1 MTPEGTEITP
11 VQNGE
16 FDDSVFDAL
25 FDDKKPD
32 ETISPVKPQ
41 VSEEVK
47 LTTEEQS
54 DLKQQVQKQ
63 KDFLNHNIKSVS
75 TKKHPPTIWFKGDKG
90 RCYVGEELM
99 IDFLVETGY
108 GQYNG
113 TEFIKRGKDK
123 ILKIVDTKIV
133 SKFIYDYFMGLDSE
147 VFHNPDLYGVE
158 KSEEHLEDDDG
169 NPLPPEIVYF
179 SQQEVR
185 SAIIKFKWFS
195 EKNIIYLSYYT
206 DDDDIL
212 SRPKDKH
219 LYTPIFKDTEDYVYT
234 YFRNGIVKTDMNGS
248 SLMSYNDVSTGYIW
262 ESQILPKSIEI
273 DKNRKGVFVEFV
285 EKAMSY
291 RDDSGKWILD
301 DKEYQSFRTT
311 YGYMLSNYCNNGDT
325 PAPVFVDR
333 DSDGKH
339 AEGGN
344 GKSLIMGSVK
354 QWKKTLPING
364 KNISEK
370 DKFLF
375 SGVFLDTEFI
385 FLDDV
390 NDDFNFKTIYNYTTS
405 DMEIERK
412 FKDRFVISMD
422 KKPKIGLATNYI
434 LPDTD
439 YSTLR
444 RQYIV
449 EFGSYWHDKT
459 KNEGISVQK
468 YFDGKRLFGQ
478 DWSKDDW
485 LDFYNFGFKCIEE
498 YLSKGVV
505 QNPHSNYKRKQ
516 LVAQIEGVGINDG
529 VCEWIINYVENDES
543 SFKVGVEYKKIYSD
557 FTGDFEEDVLE
568 KWESTRFKK
577 CLFEICKDK
586 KWLYNPHKTGD
597 TLSSRR
603 WLIGSKGNQVEKIR
617 IHIPPQTKM

>member
-1 MTPEGTEITP
+1 M
-11 VQNGE
+11 
-16 FDDSVFDAL
+16 
-25 FDDKKPD
+25 
-32 ETISPVKPQ
+32 
-41 VSEEVK
+41 
-47 LTTEEQS
+47 
-54 DLKQQVQKQ
+54 
-63 KDFLNHNIKSVS
+63 NHNTKSVP

-90 RCYVGEELM
+90 KCYVGEELM

-195 EKNIIYLSYYT
+195 EKSIIYLSYYT
-206 DDDDIL
+206 DDEEIL
-212 SRPKDKH
+212 SQPKDKH

-291 RDDSGKWILD
+291 IDDSGKWILD

-390 NDDFNFKTIYNYTTS
+390 NDDFDFKTIYNYTTS

-529 VCEWIINYVENDES
+529 VCEWIINYVDNNES
-543 SFKVGVEYKKIYSD
+543 SFKSGMEYKTIYSD
-557 FTGDFEEDVLE
+557 FTGDFEQDVLE

-586 KWLYNPHKTGD
+586 KWLYNPHRTGD

-603 WLIGSKGNQVEKIR
+603 WLHGPKENQVEKIR

>member
-1 MTPEGTEITP
+1 MTPKGTETTP
-11 VQNGE
+11 VLNGE

-32 ETISPVKPQ
+32 ETISPEKPQ

-75 TKKHPPTIWFKGDKG
+75 SQKLPPPIWFKGDKG
-90 RCYVGEELM
+90 RCFVDEKLM
-99 IDFLVETGY
+99 IDFLDETGY

-113 TEFIKRGKDK
+113 TEFIRRGKDK

-133 SKFIYDYFMGLDSE
+133 SRFIYDYFMGLDSE

-185 SAIIKFKWFS
+185 GAIIKFKWFS
-195 EKNIIYLSYYT
+195 EKCIIYLSYYT
-206 DDDDIL
+206 DDEEIL
-212 SRPKDKH
+212 SQPKDKH

-234 YFRNGIVKTDMNGS
+234 YFQNGIVKTDMNGS

-505 QNPHSNYKRKQ
+505 QNPHSNYKQKQ

-529 VCEWIINYVENDES
+529 VCEWIINYVDNNES
-543 SFKVGVEYKKIYSD
+543 SFKFGMEYKTIYSD
-557 FTGDFEEDVLE
+557 FTGDFEQDVLE
-568 KWESTRFKK
+568 KWESTHFKK
-577 CLFEICKDK
+577 CLFEICKEK
-586 KWLYNPHKTGD
+586 KWLYNPHKTGS
-597 TLSSRR
+597 TLSSKR
-603 WLIGSKGNQVEKIR
+603 WLHGPKENQVEKIR

>member
-1 MTPEGTEITP
+1 MTPEGTESTP
-11 VQNGE
+11 VQNGGY
-16 FDDSVFDAL
+16 DDSVFDNL
-25 FDDKKPD
+25 FNEDKTD
-32 ETISPVKPQ
+32 EPNPPKKTQ
-41 VSEEVK
+41 VSDEVK
-47 LTTEEQS
+47 LTSEEQS
-54 DLKQQVQKQ
+54 DLKQDIQKQ
-63 KDFLNHNIKSVS
+63 HDFLNHKIKK
-75 TKKHPPTIWFKGDKG
+75 TKLPPPVWFKGDKG
-90 RCYVGEELM
+90 RCFVGEELV
-99 IDFLVETGY
+99 IDFLVETGH
-108 GQYNG
+108 GSYNG

-133 SKFIYDYFMGLDSE
+133 SKYIYDYFMDFEPE
-147 VFHNPDLYGVE
+147 VFDNPDLYGIE
-158 KSEEHLEDDDG
+158 KCEEHLEDDDG
-169 NPLPPEIVYF
+169 NPLPPRIVYF
-179 SQQEVR
+179 SKWEVR

-195 EKNIIYLSYYT
+195 EKSVIYLSEYT

-212 SRPKDKH
+212 TKPNKNH
-219 LYTPIFKDTEDYVYT
+219 LYTPIFKDDEDYVYS
-234 YFRNGIVKTDMNGS
+234 YFQNGIVKTDMNGS
-248 SLMSYNDVSTGYIW
+248 SLMGYCDVTDGFIW
-262 ESQILPKSIEI
+262 ESQILNKNIEI
-273 DKNRKGVFVEFV
+273 DTNRKGDFQDFV
-285 EKAMSY
+285 EKSMSY
-291 RDDSGKWILD
+291 RDNNGKWILD
-301 DKEYQSFRTT
+301 DKEYESFRTT

-354 QWKKTLPING
+354 NWKKTLPING

-390 NDDFNFKTIYNYTTS
+390 NDDFDFKTIYNYTTS

-412 FKDRFVISMD
+412 FKDRFVIPSD
-422 KKPKIGLATNYI
+422 KKPKIGVATNYI

-439 YSTLR
+439 YSTQR

-468 YFDGKRLFGQ
+468 YYDGKRLFGQ
-478 DWSKDDW
+478 DWSQDDW
-485 LDFYNFGFKCIEE
+485 LDFYNFGFKCIQE
-498 YLSKGVV
+498 YLFKGVI

-516 LVAQIEGVGINDG
+516 LIAQIEGVGINDG
-529 VCEWIINYVENDES
+529 VCEWITKYVVDNES
-543 SFKVGVEYKKIYSD
+543 KFKTGIEYQTIYTD
-557 FTGDFEEDVLE
+557 FSEDFEDEVLE

-577 CLFEICKDK
+577 SLFEICKEK
-586 KWLYNPHKTGD
+586 KWIYNPHRTGN
-597 TLSSRR
+597 TLSSKR
-603 WLIGSKGNQVEKIR
+603 WLSGPKGNQVEKVR
-617 IHIPPQTKM
+617 IDLPPNTKK

>member
-32 ETISPVKPQ
+32 ETISPEKPQ

-47 LTTEEQS
+47 LNSEEQS
-54 DLKQQVQKQ
+54 DLKQKHQKQ
-63 KDFLNHNIKSVS
+63 IDFLNHNIKK
-75 TKKHPPTIWFKGDKG
+75 TKLPPPIWFKGEKG
-90 RCYVGEELM
+90 RCFVGEELM
-99 IDFLVETGY
+99 IDFLVETGH

-113 TEFIKRGKDK
+113 TEFIIRGKDK

-133 SKFIYDYFMGLDSE
+133 SKFIYDYFMGLESD

-158 KSEEHLEDDDG
+158 KGEIHEEDDDG

-179 SQQEVR
+179 SKQEVR

-195 EKNIIYLSYYT
+195 EKSIIYLSYYT

-212 SRPKDKH
+212 SQPNKKH

-234 YFRNGIVKTDMNGS
+234 YFQNGIVKTDMNGS

-301 DKEYQSFRTT
+301 EKEYQSFRTT

-390 NDDFNFKTIYNYTTS
+390 NDDFDFKTIYNYTTS

-478 DWSKDDW
+478 DWSNDDW
-485 LDFYNFGFKCIEE
+485 LDFYNFGFMCIQE
-498 YLSKGVV
+498 YLFKGVV
-505 QNPHSNYKRKQ
+505 SNPHSNYRRKQ

-529 VCEWIINYVENDES
+529 VCEWMTNYVVNNES
-543 SFKVGVEYKKIYSD
+543 SFKEGIEYQKIYSD
-557 FTGDFEEDVLE
+557 FTGDFEQDVLD

-577 CLFEICKDK
+577 SLFEICKEK
-586 KWLYNPHKTGD
+586 KWLYNPHRTGN

-603 WLIGSKGNQVEKIR
+603 WLSGTKGHQVEKIR
-617 IHIPPQTKM
+617 IHIPPQSKM